1 MKIAHYAS
9 LSSLVLL
16 LVAGVQAAALFH
28 GWQQFNRAEQ
38 AQRQQERLQQQLSGP
53 LQGALRDY
61 LGSGDPLRL
70 AEAQGV
76 RQQALSLLAQQDG
89 SQTSPLRALLE
100 QMGARI
106 EGDYLAAGKLSGNSQ
121 WLLQNAENELSTQ
134 ARALLRYGQQGADL
148 DPASAE
154 AYRQGAADILATLP
168 ALAHQRQNYMEQASA
183 KRLEGLLFELAA
195 LQKQADALTALPSL
209 NLFEETAADE
219 FTLGEPVRKELGI
232 RTIFNIL
239 GPLTNP
245 AGAANQLLGV
255 FHPDL
260 VGIQV
265 RVLQRLG
272 SRHVLVVH
280 GKDGMDEVSLGA
292 ATMVGE
298 LKDGEVREYEIHPED
313 FGLRMMS
320 NRGLKV
326 EDAASSKEMLLE
338 ALDGVEGTPRDIVVL
353 NAGTALYAGNHAA
366 SIKEGIE
373 RARESV
379 ASGAA
384 KRKLDAFVALTR
396 RLAGTP

>member
-76 RQQALSLLAQQDG
+76 RQQALALLAQLDG
-89 SQTSPLRALLE
+89 QQAGPLHARLE

-121 WLLQNAENELSTQ
+121 WLLQNAENELTTQ
-134 ARALLRYGQQGADL
+134 ARALLRYGQQGAAQ

-183 KRLEGLLFELAA
+183 KRLEGLQFELSA
-195 LQKQADALTALPSL
+195 LQKQADALAALPSL
-209 NLFEETAADE
+209 NLFEEAATDD
-219 FTLGEPVRKELGI
+219 FTLGEPVRKELGEQPKAE
-232 RTIFNIL
+232 L
-239 GPLTNP
+239 
-245 AGAANQLLGV
+245 
-255 FHPDL
+255 
-260 VGIQV
+260 
-265 RVLQRLG
+265 
-272 SRHVLVVH
+272 
-280 GKDGMDEVSLGA
+280 VSLLKRYPQ
-292 ATMVGE
+292 E
-298 LKDGEVREYEIHPED
+298 LE
-313 FGLRMMS
+313 
-320 NRGLKV
+320 N
-326 EDAASSKEMLLE
+326 SSK
-338 ALDGVEGTPRDIVVL
+338 AL
-353 NAGTALYAGNHAA
+353 
-366 SIKEGIE
+366 
-373 RARESV
+373 
-379 ASGAA
+379 
-384 KRKLDAFVALTR
+384 
-396 RLAGTP
+396 